1 MSPPEQP
8 PVVFKSGSLE
18 EFQNVNQQL
27 IVAIKKSTKYIELG
41 EDKEKVKIRIEE
53 TDKSIE
59 DHKDFLKEKAV
70 TVKWVAPCY

>member
-1 MSPPEQP
+1 MSSSEAP

-53 TDKSIE
+53 TDKRIK
-59 DHKDFLKEKAV
+59 DHKEFLKEKAV
-70 TVKWVAPCY
+70 TVK

>member
-53 TDKSIE
+53 TDKRIK
-59 DHKDFLKEKAV
+59 DHKEFLKEKAV
-70 TVKWVAPCY
+70 TVK